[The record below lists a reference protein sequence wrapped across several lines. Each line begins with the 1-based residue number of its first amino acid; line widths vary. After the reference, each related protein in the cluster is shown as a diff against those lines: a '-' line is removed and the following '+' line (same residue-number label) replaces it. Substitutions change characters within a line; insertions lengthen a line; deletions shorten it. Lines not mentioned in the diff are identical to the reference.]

1 MFGTRTSA
9 FLKLSKRDLK
19 YDFPASVV
27 VFLVALPLCLGIAM
41 ASGAPLFAGLL
52 TGVIGGIV
60 VASISKSPLSVSGPA
75 AGLTVIVLGAIQSL
89 GAYETF
95 LLAVVIAGV
104 VQVILGI
111 LKAGMIGNYF
121 PSAVIVGMLAAIGI
135 TIIMKQIPLALGLIE
150 AHAFEMDN
158 GHGIGAYFDT
168 IVSAINFGALIICA
182 LSLAILI
189 FWPSIPKLNKIPA
202 PLVVV
207 ILGVSLAYLFNG
219 SAFQLHDKQFVLVPI
234 VGSFSE
240 FTGLFTL
247 PDFTQIANKEVWIA
261 AFTIA
266 IIASLETLLSIEA
279 VDKIDPYKR
288 NTPTNREL
296 VAQGIGNMTSGLLG
310 GLPLTSV
317 IVRSSANVNAG
328 GKTRQSAIMHGIWLL
343 VAMLAIPT
351 MLNMIPL
358 ACLAAILLHTGY
370 KLAKPSLFTSMYRKG
385 LDQFIPFFVTIV
397 AIVFTDL
404 LMGVGIGIVVAT
416 FYILRANMKNA
427 FKYNIE
433 KDNEEDKAVI
443 TLAEEVSF
451 LNKVPI
457 QQKLYSLPKSISKI
471 RIDGTF
477 SKFIDKDVIE
487 VIKDFEQNARSKG
500 KDIELLQVVYKKPS

>member
-1 MFGTRTSA
+1 M
-9 FLKLSKRDLK
+9 
-19 YDFPASVV
+19 
-27 VFLVALPLCLGIAM
+27 
-41 ASGAPLFAGLL
+41 
-52 TGVIGGIV
+52 
-60 VASISKSPLSVSGPA
+60 
-75 AGLTVIVLGAIQSL
+75 
-89 GAYETF
+89 
-95 LLAVVIAGV
+95 
-104 VQVILGI
+104 
-111 LKAGMIGNYF
+111 
-121 PSAVIVGMLAAIGI
+121 
-135 TIIMKQIPLALGLIE
+135 
-150 AHAFEMDN
+150 
-158 GHGIGAYFDT
+158 
-168 IVSAINFGALIICA
+168 
-182 LSLAILI
+182 
-189 FWPSIPKLNKIPA
+189 
-202 PLVVV
+202 
-207 ILGVSLAYLFNG
+207 
-219 SAFQLHDKQFVLVPI
+219 PI
-234 VGSFSE
+234 VGSFAE

-247 PDFTQIANKEVWIA
+247 PDFTQIVNKDVWIA

-328 GKTRQSAIMHGIWLL
+328 GKTRQSAILHGIWLL

-457 QQKLYSLPKSISKI
+457 QQKLYSLPKSVSKI

-487 VIKDFEQNARSKG
+487 VIKDFEQNAKSKG
-500 KDIELLQVVYKKPS
+500 KEIELLQVVYKK